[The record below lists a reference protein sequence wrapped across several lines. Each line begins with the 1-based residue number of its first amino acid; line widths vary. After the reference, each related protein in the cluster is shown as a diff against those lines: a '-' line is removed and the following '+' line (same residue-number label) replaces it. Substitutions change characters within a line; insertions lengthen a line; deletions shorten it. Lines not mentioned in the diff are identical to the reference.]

1 MKHLKNVH
9 PGEILQKDFL
19 EPLNIT
25 AYMLAKRIMVDQTRI
40 SQLIKGKRRISA
52 DTALR
57 LSIFFDMSAEF
68 WLNAQARYDLVEE
81 KNKKEVYSNIKPY
94 EAA

>member
-1 MKHLKNVH
+1 MEHLKNVH

-40 SQLIKGKRRISA
+40 SQLIKGKRRMSA

-57 LSIFFDMSAEF
+57 LAVFFEMSAEF
-68 WLNAQARYDLVEE
+68 WLKAQARYDLVEE
-81 KNKKEVYSNIKPY
+81 RNKKTIYAEIEPF
-94 EAA
+94 EAV